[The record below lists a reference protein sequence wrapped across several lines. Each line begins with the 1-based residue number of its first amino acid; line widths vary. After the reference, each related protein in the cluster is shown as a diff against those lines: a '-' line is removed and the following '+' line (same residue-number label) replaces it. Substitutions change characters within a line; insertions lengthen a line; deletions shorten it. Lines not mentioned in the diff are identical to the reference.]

1 MSDLLTA
8 TQTAV
13 YNALNVSSVTDLAP
27 VTQHVIEDTEPP
39 LVIIGDVSFE
49 PIGGK
54 SGGLDRATVEIVTL
68 YRGPKRTELF
78 AIQTAVRNALDGQ
91 GITASG
97 ALLSDPVFVSS
108 DVEELED
115 GVTYMGTQRFE
126 TIVQP
131 A

>member
-8 TQTAV
+8 TQTAI
-13 YNALNVSSVTDLAP
+13 YTALNVAPVTSLAP
-27 VTQHVIEDTEPP
+27 VTQHVIEDTDPP

-54 SGGLDRATVEIVTL
+54 SGGLDRATVEVVTL
-68 YRGPKRTELF
+68 YRGSKRTELF
-78 AIQTAVRNALDGQ
+78 AIQTAVRNALDHQ
-91 GITASG
+91 SVSASG
-97 ALLSDPVFVSS
+97 ALLSRPVFVSS
-108 DVEELED
+108 EVEEMED

-126 TIVQP
+126 LIVQP